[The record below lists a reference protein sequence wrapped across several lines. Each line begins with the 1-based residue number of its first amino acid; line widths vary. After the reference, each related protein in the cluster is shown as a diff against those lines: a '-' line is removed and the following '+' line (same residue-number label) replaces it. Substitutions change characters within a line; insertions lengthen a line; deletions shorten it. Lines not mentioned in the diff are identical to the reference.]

1 MKVVVVGGGA
11 AGLAAAY
18 TLRRLGL
25 GIQVTL
31 LEASPHVGGRMAGDE
46 IDGFRI
52 DTGAQ
57 MFILKDE
64 TVLWLCEELG
74 VPLGPYGSD
83 TGFYDKGKFHPIGRD
98 QYLKSILAI
107 LSPAERSQLDK
118 FADVLRAQ
126 PSVYDY
132 SQFLSLDTEESIT
145 EYLEKNGGADLLEKV
160 FQNSITARTLAQP
173 EDVGVAFGMLLLR
186 AFIFDTS
193 LATLT
198 PREGIGAFAAALAQ
212 ACKGAIRV
220 STPVQRVVI
229 EDGTVKGVTTAEGF
243 MAADAV
249 ICATTATAALKII
262 PDLPAN
268 ISRVLQ
274 NVTYSRACHVVLGAD
289 DPLFPQGW
297 FGISLPRSTGSFM
310 AYCLDGAYKGS
321 LLAPQGKHYLSAF
334 LFNVRGPSDDLLALS
349 DEEITSKLRKDLRK
363 YAIPIPETPLFTR
376 VYRWPEATCLMPGGM
391 LKKIAHMRRSVHA
404 NCRGLFLA
412 GDYMRLPSVN
422 GALLS
427 GIDAAK
433 AVAEFHS
440 KSAIG
445 A

>member
-1 MKVVVVGGGA
+1 MGRDHAGVGDYYGAFDAQTIFDGISDALEIEIFRGDHTVWCKKCNAVVMMRDCPDSGDAYLFLSGTQVREMLAAGEALAAGVCAARSGRNTRGVLSARGCLARGGRECSATRLCGLKMEGETMKVVVVGGGA

-198 PREGIGAFAAALAQ
+198 PREGHRCFCG
-212 ACKGAIRV
+212 
-220 STPVQRVVI
+220 
-229 EDGTVKGVTTAEGF
+229 
-243 MAADAV
+243 
-249 ICATTATAALKII
+249 
-262 PDLPAN
+262 
-268 ISRVLQ
+268 
-274 NVTYSRACHVVLGAD
+274 
-289 DPLFPQGW
+289 
-297 FGISLPRSTGSFM
+297 GS
-310 AYCLDGAYKGS
+310 GS
-321 LLAPQGKHYLSAF
+321 
-334 LFNVRGPSDDLLALS
+334 
-349 DEEITSKLRKDLRK
+349 
-363 YAIPIPETPLFTR
+363 
-376 VYRWPEATCLMPGGM
+376 
-391 LKKIAHMRRSVHA
+391 
-404 NCRGLFLA
+404 GL
-412 GDYMRLPSVN
+412 
-422 GALLS
+422 
-427 GIDAAK
+427 
-433 AVAEFHS
+433 
-440 KSAIG
+440 
-445 A
+445 